1 MVFNRFGI
9 MLERLNWTPFFYST
23 TDDLVL
29 ENIIDE
35 AIYLSKI
42 AKFSFFLI
50 FLLEVKIFFN
60 KFPRK
65 NNILWIN
72 QIPKLNF
79 SNKLPD
85 VFWEELLFMRE
96 FKF

>member
-9 MLERLNWTPFFYST
+9 MLERLNWTLFYST

-35 AIYLSKI
+35 AIDLSKI

-50 FLLEVKIFFN
+50 FILEVKFF
-60 KFPRK
+60 
-65 NNILWIN
+65 LIN
-72 QIPKLNF
+72 FLEKTTFYGLIKYPN
-79 SNKLPD
+79 
-85 VFWEELLFMRE
+85 
-96 FKF
+96 